1 MSDAS
6 GTGIRLFVSQVR
18 QRLVTPALGKRGCP
32 LAAANSISTSIDRRD
47 EITVLSVDGVV
58 DLATSPPLEDLL
70 TQLIDERPAGLVIDL
85 SGVSFLASVGLR
97 ILAETHERAGGTGK
111 FAVVA
116 NGPVTA
122 RPIQLTKLDEF
133 LALFSTVDDAVAGLR
148 S

>member
-1 MSDAS
+1 MSAVDA
-6 GTGIRLFVSQVR
+6 
-18 QRLVTPALGKRGCP
+18 
-32 LAAANSISTSIDRRD
+32 ISTSVDRRD
-47 EITVLSVDGVV
+47 GITLLAVDGVV
-58 DLATSPPLEDLL
+58 DLATSPPLEELL

-85 SGVSFLASVGLR
+85 TGVSFLASVGLR

-116 NGPVTA
+116 SGPVTA

-148 S
+148 T